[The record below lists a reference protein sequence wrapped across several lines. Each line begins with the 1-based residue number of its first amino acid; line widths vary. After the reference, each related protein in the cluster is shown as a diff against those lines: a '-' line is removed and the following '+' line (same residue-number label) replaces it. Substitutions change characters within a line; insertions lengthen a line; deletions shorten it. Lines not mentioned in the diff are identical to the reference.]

1 MYWIRKNKKKPKIL
15 GFLFFTEKSV
25 TDYAIAATFLA
36 RREILRAARFL
47 GMILPADF
55 IILLSA
61 LRAAVVAATL
71 SPDSIATNAFL
82 VAVLTT
88 LRRDVLIAFFLAV
101 TKILFSDD
109 LWFAT
114 LFSFYFCFDFVIL

>member
-1 MYWIRKNKKKPKIL
+1 MSSVCIRMLKKIPNWGFFVRIL
-15 GFLFFTEKSV
+15 KRN
-25 TDYAIAATFLA
+25 YAIWATFLA
-36 RREILRAARFL
+36 KREILRAARFF

-61 LRAAVVAATL
+61 LRAAVVAAAL
-71 SPDSIATNAFL
+71 SPDAMAFNAFL

-88 LRRDVLIAFFLAV
+88 LRREVLIAFFLAE

-109 LWFAT
+109 L
-114 LFSFYFCFDFVIL
+114 

>member
-1 MYWIRKNKKKPKIL
+1 MSLVSYLKKSRQSA
-15 GFLFFTEKSV
+15 GFFI
-25 TDYAIAATFLA
+25 YAILETFLA
-36 RREILRAARFL
+36 NLEILRAARFF

-55 IILLSA
+55 MILLSA
-61 LRAAVVAATL
+61 LRAAVVAAAL

-109 LWFAT
+109 L
-114 LFSFYFCFDFVIL
+114 